1 MRYSDLWLVAVLP
14 SVRRRFRRGKG
25 ANGLGGERSR
35 VFVTRRH
42 LLGWIGVCLSLRAGP
57 AAAQVVDWSTSDE
70 ARYRA
75 FRAAFEEYG
84 DLSDRDFSAR
94 MEALFRTLD
103 GNPNAP
109 VVVAE
114 VTRRL
119 PEYADAPPT
128 RVKREMSNLFRKAKQ
143 HFASA
148 AAPPPQPPRQHLR
161 P

>member
-1 MRYSDLWLVAVLP
+1 MRFS
-14 SVRRRFRRGKG
+14 RRRFFCW
-25 ANGLGGERSR
+25 LGVVG
-35 VFVTRRH
+35 
-42 LLGWIGVCLSLRAGP
+42 LSLPAWP
-57 AAAQVVDWSTSDE
+57 AAAQVVAWSADDE

-75 FRAAFEEYG
+75 VRAAFKEYG
-84 DLSDRDFSAR
+84 DLSDRDFSMR

-103 GNPNAP
+103 SNPDAA

-128 RVKREMSNLFRKAKQ
+128 RIKRDMSNLFRKAKQ
-143 HFASA
+143 HFESA
-148 AAPPPQPPRQHLR
+148 ARSR